1 MAKLR
6 VYLDTSVLSAYYD
19 DRAPDRQAQTEE
31 FWKRLGDFETATS
44 ELTRE
49 EIGQT
54 SDSSRRRL
62 LLKLL
67 DELTI
72 YPITEEMKDL
82 GRQYIASGVFSLI
95 MLNDALHVAAA
106 ALSQQDVLLSWNFK
120 HMVNR
125 LRRAKVNQVNIARGL
140 PTIEI
145 LAPPE
150 L

>member
-82 GRQYIASGVFSLI
+82 GRQYIA
-95 MLNDALHVAAA
+95 
-106 ALSQQDVLLSWNFK
+106 Q
-120 HMVNR
+120 
-125 LRRAKVNQVNIARGL
+125 
-140 PTIEI
+140 
-145 LAPPE
+145 
-150 L
+150 

>member
-1 MAKLR
+1 M
-6 VYLDTSVLSAYYD
+6 SAYYD
-19 DRAPDRQAQTEE
+19 DRAPERRAQTKE
-31 FWKRLGDFETATS
+31 FWERLGEFETATS

-49 EIGQT
+49 EIAQT
-54 SDSSRRRL
+54 PDSTRRRM

-67 DELTI
+67 HDLTI

-82 GRQYIASGVFSLI
+82 GRHYIASGVFSPI
-95 MLNDALHVAAA
+95 MINDALHVAAA
-106 ALSQQDVLLSWNFK
+106 SLSRQDVLLSWNFK

-125 LRRAKVNQVNIARGL
+125 LRRAKVNQVNIVRGL
-140 PTIEI
+140 PAIEI

>member
-31 FWKRLGDFETATS
+31 FRKRLGDFEAATS

-54 SDSSRRRL
+54 QDPSRRSL
-62 LLKLL
+62 LLTLL
-67 DELTI
+67 DQLTI
-72 YPITEEMKDL
+72 YPITEEVKECA
-82 GRQYIASGVFSLI
+82 RHYITSGVFSLI

-106 ALSQQDVLLSWNFK
+106 VLTRQDVLLSWNFR

-125 LRRAKVNQVNIARGL
+125 LRRARVNEVNIAKRL
-140 PTIEI
+140 STIEI